1 MNIKTLNN
9 YGTIQEIRNS
19 NVYITP
25 QGIVHTRIST
35 MPAREAEEAV
45 VAEEKEV
52 AEVAEVPAEAE
63 EAPLTIETEDERHAR
78 CIRTLFGMRGAKG
91 RPLITFSSQWTAIY
105 CILVD
110 YHGYPTEYVG
120 FHRRM
125 QRLGVDTLTP
135 PCTYEALKDIDGLF
149 ARPFEQWKPQSY
161 PGQTAV
167 FERNYQVASILKG
180 LLEE

>member
-45 VAEEKEV
+45 VAEEKE
-52 AEVAEVPAEAE
+52 
-63 EAPLTIETEDERHAR
+63 APLTIETEDERHAR

-105 CILVD
+105 RILVD